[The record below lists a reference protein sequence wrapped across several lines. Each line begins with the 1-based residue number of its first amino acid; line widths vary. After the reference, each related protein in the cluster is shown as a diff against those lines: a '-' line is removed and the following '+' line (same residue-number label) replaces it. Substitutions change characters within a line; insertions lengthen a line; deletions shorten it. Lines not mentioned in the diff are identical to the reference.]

1 MSAIDATHY
10 AVLGAGHGGQALAGY
25 LSLKGFK
32 VNLYNRTPERLN
44 SIKLMGGIQVEGEI
58 QDLLHLMLLLQ
69 TLKKQSKMLKL
80 LWLLFRQPVS
90 ASWRKISFPISR
102 MVKL

>member
-25 LSLKGFK
+25 LSLKVSK
-32 VNLYNRTPERLN
+32 STYTMNPERLN

-58 QDLLHLMLLLQ
+58 RDLLH
-69 TLKKQSKMLKL
+69 
-80 LWLLFRQPVS
+80 
-90 ASWRKISFPISR
+90 
-102 MVKL
+102 